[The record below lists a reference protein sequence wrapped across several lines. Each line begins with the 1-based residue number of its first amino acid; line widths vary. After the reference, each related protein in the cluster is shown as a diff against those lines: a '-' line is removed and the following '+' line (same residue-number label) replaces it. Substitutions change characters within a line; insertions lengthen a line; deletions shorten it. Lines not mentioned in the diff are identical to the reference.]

1 MSTDDA
7 DTTTANDVGGAGDL
21 LSPMEGTDSDDL
33 QNADGD
39 DVVDPPDGWSGV
51 DKFGMS
57 AQEQAEGQT
66 LDQRL
71 AEEVPDV
78 TAEDVDPGDADDAA
92 GDEHYLGSDVA
103 PDDPGVHR
111 GQIDG
116 VPEDGDSLFPV
127 VE

>member
-1 MSTDDA
+1 MSTDDL
-7 DTTTANDVGGAGDL
+7 GGASINDIGGADDL
-21 LSPMEGTDSDDL
+21 LSPMEGTDSDDVH
-33 QNADGD
+33 NADGD
-39 DVVDPPDGWSGV
+39 EVVDPPDGWTGA

-57 AQEQAEGQT
+57 ANEQAEGES

-78 TAEDVDPGDADDAA
+78 TPDDIDLRDADGVVDDTLAP
-92 GDEHYLGSDVA
+92 SDTPV
-103 PDDPGVHR
+103 DDPGVHR

-116 VPEDGDSLFPV
+116 APEDGDSLFPV